1 MSILC
6 WILNGDI
13 LTVTGNFFDRSFGP
27 GLKLGGDNN
36 YTVTGATVTG
46 NFFRRNGSPDR
57 CEFSS
62 EYESSHIYMRWVENV
77 TVTGNSFKSG
87 VNDAYDGTLSPNIDI
102 FVGNSKAVSIQS
114 NVMYD
119 GSVEKCIVNLRNK
132 NTIIMGNVT
141 HHEQETWKE

>member
-1 MSILC
+1 
-6 WILNGDI
+6 
-13 LTVTGNFFDRSFGP
+13 
-27 GLKLGGDNN
+27 
-36 YTVTGATVTG
+36 
-46 NFFRRNGSPDR
+46 
-57 CEFSS
+57 
-62 EYESSHIYMRWVENV
+62 MRWVENV

-102 FVGNSKAVSIQS
+102 FVGNSNAVSIQS

-132 NTIIMGNVT
+132 NTVIMGNVT